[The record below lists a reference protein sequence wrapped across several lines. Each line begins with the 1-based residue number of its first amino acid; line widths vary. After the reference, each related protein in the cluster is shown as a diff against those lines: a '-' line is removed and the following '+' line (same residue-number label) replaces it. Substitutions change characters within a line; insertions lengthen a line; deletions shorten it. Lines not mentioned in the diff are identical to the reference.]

1 MNKKFALSV
10 GVQML
15 KRTVITTVIRRINA
29 RAAGSVS
36 MVILAPRGLTIL
48 RSERR

>member
-10 GVQML
+10 VAQML
-15 KRTVITTVIRRINA
+15 KRTATTTVIRRINA

-36 MVILAPRGLTIL
+36 VVVLASKAGCCGMST
-48 RSERR
+48 